1 MSRLFPAFPLKKNS
15 FSSSFFSSSNRFERK
30 KKRDPSLCLFFFVCV
45 SYLGFQILKRERE
58 RKGTCVSLS
67 LSPLRL
73 FLLRR
78 KKPKKE
84 QQNFSQ
90 KKTHRKGVTCKLVLT
105 FKYTH
110 KHNTNNNV
118 LLDPNCCRPIRPR
131 DRAEE
136 RRLQTVRFCLRAS
149 FFSSSSSFF
158 FLFLVRSFSDARAVF
173 WKKDAIAFLSRSM
186 NDFGKSIA
194 LARRETMMMRS
205 KKDRKRTKASRAFAV
220 VVFARLLLL
229 CVEEGDGKTGARTGS
244 GILNAPMRVGD
255 VARFLSAT
263 F

>member
-1 MSRLFPAFPLKKNS
+1 MCLLFRV
-15 FSSSFFSSSNRFERK
+15 SNF
-30 KKRDPSLCLFFFVCV
+30 
-45 SYLGFQILKRERE
+45 GRERE
-58 RKGTCVSLS
+58 RERGLVCLS

-78 KKPKKE
+78 KKTKKKE

-90 KKTHRKGVTCKLVLT
+90 KKHRKGVTCKLVLT

-158 FLFLVRSFSDARAVF
+158 FLFLVLFSNARARVF
-173 WKKDAIAFLSRSM
+173 WKEDAIAFLSRSM
-186 NDFGKSIA
+186 NDF
-194 LARRETMMMRS
+194 RNRS
-205 KKDRKRTKASRAFAV
+205 
-220 VVFARLLLL
+220 L
-229 CVEEGDGKTGARTGS
+229 
-244 GILNAPMRVGD
+244 
-255 VARFLSAT
+255 
-263 F
+263 